1 MSRSKTRD
9 PFSQLGDKLQ
19 PGQKVVLRDT
29 GIFLLKLWIDGLK
42 DVTLTFASVA
52 ATLIDVTL
60 GPRKNGYLFYRV
72 MGWGERFDLW
82 LNLYGASEEAQHNR
96 DGLFGASKAGDD
108 TFLGELEDL
117 TGGERG
123 VQRER

>member
-1 MSRSKTRD
+1 M
-9 PFSQLGDKLQ
+9 GDRLQ

-42 DVTLTFASVA
+42 DVTLTFASVI
-52 ATLIDVTL
+52 ATLIDVTM
-60 GPRKNGYLFYRV
+60 GPRKSGYLFYRV
-72 MGWGERFDLW
+72 MRWGERFDLW
-82 LNLYGASEEAQHNR
+82 LNLYGVADEAASNR
-96 DGLFGASKAGDD
+96 EGLFGTSKAGDD

-123 VQRER
+123 TQRRL